1 MLNLHVRDLP
11 WELPTT
17 RKETTTSVTPQLS
30 TGIDIVYFGLPFMV
44 LKELIL
50 IKVQDILYK
59 VQNLSIIRWKDT

>member
-59 VQNLSIIRWKDT
+59 VQNLSIISW

>member
-1 MLNLHVRDLP
+1 MLNLHVKDLP
-11 WELPTT
+11 RELPTT

-59 VQNLSIIRWKDT
+59 VQNLSIIR